1 MTLKLPFYNEI
12 EPLAYRYALS
22 VGKDLKNYGIV
33 HKLLLKHSDKDLWLE
48 TEFVQYEIVRYR
60 RIKQSFKQ
68 KFMIDKYY
76 PVKYKLYI
84 FILSYSNKDVED
96 IYVNPEYS
104 KNEILGLLINQIEYY
119 FSDENLEADDYLKS
133 KMDDEGYV
141 ELSLL
146 LTFTNVIRFT
156 NDISILCQSVIMSK
170 QLELK
175 IDDIY
180 ELKSSKIRNKDNYLK
195 FIK

>member
-1 MTLKLPFYNEI
+1 M
-12 EPLAYRYALS
+12 
-22 VGKDLKNYGIV
+22 
-33 HKLLLKHSDKDLWLE
+33 
-48 TEFVQYEIVRYR
+48 
-60 RIKQSFKQ
+60 
-68 KFMIDKYY
+68 
-76 PVKYKLYI
+76 
-84 FILSYSNKDVED
+84 
-96 IYVNPEYS
+96 
-104 KNEILGLLINQIEYY
+104 INQIEYY

-180 ELKSSKIRNKDNYLK
+180 ELKTSKIRNKDNYLK

>member
-1 MTLKLPFYNEI
+1 MINIILLSINYRFLFY
-12 EPLAYRYALS
+12 
-22 VGKDLKNYGIV
+22 
-33 HKLLLKHSDKDLWLE
+33 
-48 TEFVQYEIVRYR
+48 
-60 RIKQSFKQ
+60 
-68 KFMIDKYY
+68 
-76 PVKYKLYI
+76 
-84 FILSYSNKDVED
+84 FINSNKDVED

-180 ELKSSKIRNKDNYLK
+180 ELKSSKIRNKNNYLK